1 MRKPYKTDLTHVQWE
16 FIQPLLPTVRV
27 KNGFPPTDLREV
39 INTILYQTK
48 TGVPWDY
55 LPHDLAPKS
64 TTFDYYAAWS
74 ADGTWQRVLDAVRR
88 AVRRRAGRSE
98 EPTAAAIDSQ
108 SVKAAAGVSD
118 EVGTDGGKKVKGR
131 KRHTL
136 TDTLGL
142 LLCVVVTAA
151 NVSDGRAA
159 PRVLDRLSLPD
170 RASVRVVFA
179 DGRYHDTVCEEWFA
193 RHGGMRLE
201 VVSRPAGVT
210 GFVPIRK
217 RWVVERTYGW
227 LMLHRRCVREYEKR
241 VWSSESRV
249 KVAAIGMMLRRLK
262 CDVDTGHDNA
272 IAHGHI
278 PFTPQA
284 KAA

>member
-1 MRKPYKTDLTHVQWE
+1 MRKPYQSDLTDEQWE
-16 FIQPLLPTVRV
+16 VIQPLLPPARV

-39 INTILYQTK
+39 VNTILYQTR
-48 TGVPWDY
+48 TGVQWDY

-64 TTFDYYAAWS
+64 TTFDYYKQWS
-74 ADGTWQRVLDAVRR
+74 TDGTWQHILDACRR
-88 AVRRRAGRSE
+88 AVRRQAGRAE

-108 SVKAAAGVSD
+108 SVTGAAGVSD
-118 EVGTDGGKKVKGR
+118 AVGTDGGKKVKGR

-142 LLCVVVTAA
+142 LLCVAVTAA

-159 PRVLDRLSLPD
+159 PAVLDRWSLPD

-179 DGRYHDTVCEEWFA
+179 DGRYHDSVCEAWFS
-193 RHGGMRLE
+193 RHGSMRLE
-201 VVSRPAGVT
+201 VVSRPAGER

-227 LMLHRRCVREYEKR
+227 LMTNRRCVRGYEKR
-241 VWSSESRV
+241 VWSSEARV
-249 KVAAIGMMLRRLK
+249 KVAAIGMMLRRLSHN
-262 CDVDTGHDNA
+262 DTPRRDECMVADRMHVM
-272 IAHGHI
+272 
-278 PFTPQA
+278 PPA